1 MSGLGFSRL
10 HQARDRGADPVP
22 SLLFGGQMFP
32 AGRCQAVIFRTLIV
46 LRLPPLGLDPTL
58 ALEAMQRRIQRAGL
72 NLEDVARPRPD
83 GLGDAVAVLR
93 SPAQR
98 LQDQHVQS
106 PLDML
111 RSEEHTS
118 ELPS

>member
-46 LRLPPLGLDPTL
+46 LRLLPLRLGPTL
-58 ALEAMQRRIQRAGL
+58 ALQPMQRRIERAGL
-72 NLEDVARPRPD
+72 YLEYLARPGPD

-106 PLDML
+106 PPDAFDA
-111 RSEEHTS
+111 RQGWR
-118 ELPS
+118 PS